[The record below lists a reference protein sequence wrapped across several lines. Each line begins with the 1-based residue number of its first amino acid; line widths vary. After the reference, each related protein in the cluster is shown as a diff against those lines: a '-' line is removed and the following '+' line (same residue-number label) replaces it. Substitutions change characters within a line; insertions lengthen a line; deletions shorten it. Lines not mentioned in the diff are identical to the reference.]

1 MTVPLKHTETSNER
15 NFNMSRIQAIAPE
28 QAEGKAKE
36 LLNAVNGKLGM
47 VPNMTRA
54 MANAPAVLDA
64 YLSFS
69 ASLAKGSLSSKLR
82 EQIALT
88 VAQRNRCDYC
98 LAAHSAIGK
107 MVGLTDEQIL
117 DSRQANAIDSTTD
130 VLLKFADR
138 LVVNRGRI
146 HDGDWNELR
155 NAGVNDATIAEVVA
169 NVALNIFTNYFNHVA
184 ETEVDF
190 PKAAPLPVDA
200 DSCSSSGTC
209 FASHE

>member
-1 MTVPLKHTETSNER
+1 
-15 NFNMSRIQAIAPE
+15 MSRIQAIAPE